1 MVNPSPKAISM
12 LTTAL
17 DVEAAFYDALGRA
30 DAQALMALWAEDE
43 EIVCVHP
50 GGPRLIGYD
59 LVYNAWKEVLSNGG
73 LHIRVL
79 SRSMMSNLSS
89 AVHHVVEQVIVR
101 ENGKDHLVNVAAT
114 HVFFKTPAG
123 WRLVAHHASPAG
135 QETAQLTQAALHS
148 LH

>member
-1 MVNPSPKAISM
+1 
-12 LTTAL
+12 
-17 DVEAAFYDALGRA
+17 
-30 DAQALMALWAEDE
+30 
-43 EIVCVHP
+43 
-50 GGPRLIGYD
+50 
-59 LVYNAWKEVLSNGG
+59 
-73 LHIRVL
+73 
-79 SRSMMSNLSS
+79 MSNLSS